1 MMRVTLMALGS
12 LVAVATAQSS
22 TTCTE
27 VVKTEDVRELL
38 AMVLSRCEGKAAK
51 CQEDLEVIKEGQ
63 AFAAKCH
70 KDLHLIKGRQAV
82 ATLITGVQFALFVI

>member
-1 MMRVTLMALGS
+1 MRMMMRVTLMALGS

-38 AMVLSRCEGKAAK
+38 ATVLSRCEGKQPSVK
-51 CQEDLEVIKEGQ
+51 RILS
-63 AFAAKCH
+63 
-70 KDLHLIKGRQAV
+70 
-82 ATLITGVQFALFVI
+82 